1 MRSATVSVSA
11 LVLAA
16 GASTR
21 MGEPKAPLDLGGEP
35 ALSRMLRV
43 LRAVPIDHVVVVL
56 RAVTPPLR
64 RAIALDSVTTA
75 INVAP
80 DGGQLTSLR
89 IGLANLAAA
98 SEAFLVCPVDV
109 PLFEVADVRA
119 LVDAWR
125 SRSER
130 QSIVVPSHGGKRGHP
145 ALFARALKDEF
156 LALADGEPANVVVR
170 RDPARV
176 VHVVSDNAWLVR
188 DLDTPRDRDA
198 AALEARARR
207 GHAGSTDV

>member
-1 MRSATVSVSA
+1 
-11 LVLAA
+11 
-16 GASTR
+16 
-21 MGEPKAPLDLGGEP
+21 MGEPKVLLDLGGEP

-43 LRAVPIDHVVVVL
+43 LRAVPIEHVVVVL
-56 RAVTPPLR
+56 RSVTPRLR
-64 RAIALDSVTTA
+64 RSIALESVTTA

-80 DGGQLTSLR
+80 EGGQLTSLR
-89 IGLANLAAA
+89 IGLANLAAT
-98 SEAFLVCPVDV
+98 SDAFLVCPVDV
-109 PLFEVADVRA
+109 PLFEDADVRA
-119 LVDAWR
+119 LLDAWR
-125 SRSER
+125 SRSDR

-170 RDPARV
+170 KDPARV

-198 AALEARARR
+198 AALEAEARRARTR
-207 GHAGSTDV
+207 STGV